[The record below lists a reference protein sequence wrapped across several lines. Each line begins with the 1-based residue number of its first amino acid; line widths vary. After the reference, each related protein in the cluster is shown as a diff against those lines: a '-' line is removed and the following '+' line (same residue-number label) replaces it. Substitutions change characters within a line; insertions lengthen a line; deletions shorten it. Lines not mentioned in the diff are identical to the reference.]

1 MSNHDLPV
9 GRRRDDQTDLVQP
22 ASISSAPPW
31 DSVLD
36 RLTNLERSHADLAR
50 LVTSIH
56 QALPPEIAAAT
67 GRGLALGSPID
78 AVSPTTSFGVASPI
92 LGTPP
97 PPLPERIEPPGSPN
111 IDPFAQTFEAPDPWA
126 APVVGGEAFFQP
138 LESPGMALAQAPIRP
153 RRRMLRGRRAA
164 KEAQARIAAEFAA
177 PPPPPGFYAHDPG
190 ALAPPPPPPGFGP
203 DGPAPD
209 FGLPTG
215 WGTLDAPPPTPAGFA
230 THEMWSAP
238 HPPPGYATDSPNAG
252 FAAPPGWFGSA
263 AEGPP
268 PPPIG
273 FASDLAEPA
282 VVEAP
287 EPAPSSWG
295 AGDLSSPSDFVFD
308 QPAVPPPPGF
318 GPSGS
323 EGLSDA
329 PPPPPPGFGGGFAVD
344 APPPPPPG
352 FAQPPDQA
360 MPAPP
365 PGFASGSPMH
375 ASSDEVFGAAQD
387 VASLV
392 VPQAI
397 EPRPMAEEEARFIAG
412 TGTDRTSY
420 ASVPPITPD
429 FFARAAGKGR
439 R

>member
-1 MSNHDLPV
+1 MAMNCEPIDSPQERNLPDITFRGWSRSRFIPLDQGRSGTNNHELRMPVRYAARVGQLRRLQVRPSLSICARVAGQHGGRRGAGVGRNHSMSMQDLPV

-56 QALPPEIAAAT
+56 EALPPEIAAAT

-78 AVSPTTSFGVASPI
+78 AVSPTTSFGVAPPI
-92 LGTPP
+92 HATPP
-97 PPLPERIEPPGSPN
+97 PPLPKRVEPPGSPN

-126 APVVGGEAFFQP
+126 APVVGGEAFLQP
-138 LESPGMALAQAPIRP
+138 LESPGMALAQAPSRP

-177 PPPPPGFYAHDPG
+177 PPPPPGFYSHDPA
-190 ALAPPPPPPGFGP
+190 ALAPPPPPPGSGA

-215 WGTLDAPPPTPAGFA
+215 WGTLDVPPPAPAGFA
-230 THEMWSAP
+230 SQEMWSAP
-238 HPPPGYATDSPNAG
+238 HPPPGFATDSPNAG

-282 VVEAP
+282 VVEPP
-287 EPAPSSWG
+287 EPDPSSWG

-308 QPAVPPPPGF
+308 EPVVPPPPGF
-318 GPSGS
+318 GPSGY
-323 EGLSDA
+323 EGLS
-329 PPPPPPGFGGGFAVD
+329 
-344 APPPPPPG
+344 
-352 FAQPPDQA
+352 
-360 MPAPP
+360 
-365 PGFASGSPMH
+365 
-375 ASSDEVFGAAQD
+375 
-387 VASLV
+387 
-392 VPQAI
+392 
-397 EPRPMAEEEARFIAG
+397 
-412 TGTDRTSY
+412 
-420 ASVPPITPD
+420 
-429 FFARAAGKGR
+429 
-439 R
+439 